1 MTKLLVF
8 GGSLRHHSFNYQLA
22 QAIVAQLDPQVEV
35 TWADLSALPLLN
47 QDLESTTPTAVQTL
61 RDQVLAADKLLI
73 VSPEY
78 NESIPAYL
86 KNALDWLSRPM
97 DPNDRHSAAASAN
110 KPVAIAAAAGKDAGL
125 PVRQQLDHLVR
136 FIGMQPIT
144 ESLGVALPVESW
156 TSGDLVLN
164 DEAKAA
170 VAKLA
175 HELA

>member
-8 GGSLRHHSFNYQLA
+8 GGSLRQHSFNHQLA
-22 QAIVAQLDPQVEV
+22 QAIVDQLDPQVEV
-35 TWADLSALPLLN
+35 TWANLSAIPFLN
-47 QDLESTTPTAVQTL
+47 QDLETPVPAAVQTL

-97 DPNDRHSAAASAN
+97 DLNDRHSAAASAN

-144 ESLGVALPVESW
+144 ESLGIALPVASW
-156 TSGDLVLN
+156 TSGDLIL
-164 DEAKAA
+164 DADAQTA
-170 VAKLA
+170 VANFA
-175 HELA
+175 HALG

>member
-1 MTKLLVF
+1 MTNLLVF
-8 GGSLRHHSFNYQLA
+8 GGSLRHHSFNHQLA
-22 QAIVAQLDPQVEV
+22 KAIVAQLDPQIEV
-35 TWADLSALPLLN
+35 TWADLSKLPLLN
-47 QDLESTTPTAVQTL
+47 QDLEATTPAAVQTL
-61 RDQVLAADKLLI
+61 RDQVLAADQLLI

-110 KPVAIAAAAGKDAGL
+110 KPVAIASAAGKDAGL
-125 PVRQQLDHLVR
+125 PVRQQLTQLTQ

-156 TSGDLVLN
+156 TSGDLVLD
-164 DEAKAA
+164 DEAQAA
-170 VAKLA
+170 VAKFA